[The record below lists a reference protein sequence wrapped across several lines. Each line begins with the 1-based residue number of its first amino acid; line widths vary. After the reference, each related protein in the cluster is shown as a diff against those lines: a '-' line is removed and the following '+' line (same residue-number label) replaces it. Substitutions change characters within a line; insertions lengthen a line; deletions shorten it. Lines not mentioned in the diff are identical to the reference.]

1 MTTWEQVRDAEDK
14 AQQMAGQT
22 ASMGFETV
30 MQFARVGQMLI
41 ELKENCPHKGEGNF
55 HSRVKV
61 ELPTMD
67 HNTRAK
73 RMKLAYYLPLV
84 ELNKPKDQE
93 SALAL
98 IKAQNPPKPR
108 KPKALPTPVKDEDEM
123 KNFNTGLILVLT
135 GLSDGN
141 NGPATTARK
150 EMIARFGEES
160 INTKEKY
167 MAAAKQLAAEK
178 KCIDRFKEEAKLREE
193 IEKLSKSAQ
202 LQIAKAE
209 SALLKK
215 LEADFD
221 RRVREAADAKIP
233 DRIAIYEEAKR
244 KADIA
249 EMRFLAMSS
258 GISAHI
264 TQHEYRI
271 LRSVVHSDK
280 PPTDEQK
287 NEAFHIVQKI
297 GDYVKA
303 VA

>member
-41 ELKENCPHKGEGNF
+41 ELKEVTRHGEF
-55 HSRVKV
+55 
-61 ELPTMD
+61 L
-67 HNTRAK
+67 AK
-73 RMKLAYYLPLV
+73 AKSISLLDKRLVQLRMKLAVYLPLL
-84 ELNKPKDQE
+84 EQHRPKDQQ

-108 KPKALPTPVKDEDEM
+108 KPKALPMPVKDEDEM

-221 RRVREAADAKIP
+221 RRVREAADAMIP

>member
-41 ELKENCPHKGEGNF
+41 ELKEVTRHGEF
-55 HSRVKV
+55 LVK
-61 ELPTMD
+61 
-67 HNTRAK
+67 AK
-73 RMKLAYYLPLV
+73 SISLLDKRLVQLRMKLAVYLPLL
-84 ELNKPKDQE
+84 EQHRPKDQQ
-93 SALAL
+93 SALKL
-98 IKAQNPPKPR
+98 IKDQNPPKPR

-178 KCIDRFKEEAKLREE
+178 KCIDRFKEETKLREE
-193 IEKLSKSAQ
+193 IDKLSKSAQ

-209 SALLKK
+209 AALLKK
-215 LEADFD
+215 LEADFN
-221 RRVREAADAKIP
+221 RRVREAADAMIP